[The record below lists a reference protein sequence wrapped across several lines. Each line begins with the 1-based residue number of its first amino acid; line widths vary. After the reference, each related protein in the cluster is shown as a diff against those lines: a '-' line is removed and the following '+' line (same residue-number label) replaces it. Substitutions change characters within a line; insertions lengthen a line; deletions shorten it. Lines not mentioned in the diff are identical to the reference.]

1 MRHFTSAV
9 ALGLGLA
16 LAASVAAAQEEE
28 EKKRENETSSFEF
41 APYFWATGTKGTAT
55 LRGLTTD
62 VGVNFKD
69 LVQDVDFGAMAT
81 AKLRLKRWTF
91 SGDFSYMRLSAD
103 GDPSGSLFSSSHL
116 DTQQLMGSLTMGY
129 TMTMEDRGLAEFF
142 AGARG
147 WRLDT
152 DLNFDGGGQPATSVT
167 QKKAWVDPIVGANFQ
182 FDLGKSWYL
191 HAVTDVGGF
200 GVSSFL
206 TGQVLLGASLRL
218 GDHWRITAGYRYI
231 SDDFED
237 GNFHWKIAEHGVVAG
252 VGVRF

>member
-1 MRHFTSAV
+1 MNHFKTIA

-16 LAASVAAAQEEE
+16 LATSVAAAQEE

-41 APYFWATGTKGTAT
+41 TPYFWAAGTKGSAT
-55 LRGLTTD
+55 VRGLTTD
-62 VGVNFKD
+62 VGVKFKD
-69 LVQDVDFGAMAT
+69 LVEDVDFGVMAT

-91 SGDFSYMRLSAD
+91 TGDFSYMRLTAD
-103 GDPSGSLFSSSHL
+103 GDPSGSPFSSSHL
-116 DTQQLMGSLTMGY
+116 DTQLLMGSLTTGY

-142 AGARG
+142 AGARVMN
-147 WRLDT
+147 LDT
-152 DLNFDGGGQPATSVT
+152 DLNFDGGGQPATSVS
-167 QKKAWVDPIVGANFQ
+167 QKKTWVDPIVGANFQ

-191 HAVTDVGGF
+191 HALTDVGGF
-200 GVSSFL
+200 GVSSWL

-218 GDHWRITAGYRYI
+218 SEHWRISAGYRYI

-237 GNFHWKIAEHGVVAG
+237 GTFHWKIAEHGVVAG